1 MKAKFAEKHVP
12 ELHYDSNTQHLFI
25 VYGAT
30 YILLPP
36 EPHTRPMRMLEVS
49 AKPKW
54 CCSQWENAR
63 LPFVSV
69 SMVQLSLNSPIV
81 SSAAI
86 KSHGTN

>member
-1 MKAKFAEKHVP
+1 MYLNYTMIVTE
-12 ELHYDSNTQHLFI
+12 TQHLFI

-30 YILLPP
+30 SS

-49 AKPKW
+49 AKAKPKW

-86 KSHGTN
+86 ISYDIN